1 MGLTSTAF
9 DMTLK
14 AQKKEK
20 AYIMMT
26 PLIFP
31 LMQGAP
37 PVGLPND
44 HMS

>member
-26 PLIFP
+26 PLFP

-44 HMS
+44 HTS